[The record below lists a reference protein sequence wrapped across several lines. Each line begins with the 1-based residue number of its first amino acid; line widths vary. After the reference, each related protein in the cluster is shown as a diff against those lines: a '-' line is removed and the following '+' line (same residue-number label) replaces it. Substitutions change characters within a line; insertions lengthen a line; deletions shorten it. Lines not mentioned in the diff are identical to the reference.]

1 MSSRSTHLLAGMTAL
16 AAGAALTGLLVMPD
30 APAAAAAAV
39 TLYASPA
46 GSGSSCTPAA
56 PCSLTGAQGAVR
68 AARAADPSA
77 DVQVQLADG
86 TYRLS
91 STWKFTAADS
101 GSAGHPVVWRAA
113 PGAAPVISGATRV
126 TGWAQEG
133 TSGLWSAP
141 VPAGS
146 DTRQVYVDGE
156 KVPVAGAAL
165 ADLGWNGGWAGSSSG
180 YNINGDAAAK
190 AWFGARSAAEVAK
203 VEFDYPGGNG
213 PWTQSRCRVA
223 SYSAA
228 TATLAM
234 AQPCWTNVTNRAAFS
249 QGSGGLPSMS
259 VSTKPTRVDNA
270 RALLSPGEWFL
281 DSGASRLYYQ
291 PESWQQMLNLAVE
304 LPRLETLLQGAGTL
318 ANPLHDI
325 TFTGLQ
331 FSYATWNDPSR
342 SHGFS
347 DVQSNLRITEGRNQG
362 MCTFANPAGSCP
374 WGALT
379 QPLGN
384 VAFTA
389 TTNLTL
395 AGNRFVNLGG
405 AGLSVMYGARDT
417 VIRGN
422 EFTDISSTAL
432 LLGCTYDPTPAN
444 ASEAQGIKDHCAP
457 DPAAVSGDSIGL
469 NEILTNTTVS
479 DNVIHHIGTDYSSAC
494 GITLL
499 FSRGTKITNN
509 VLYDLPYTAITAGV
523 IQGHVDQA
531 STPQNSTNINENNTI
546 SNNLFHD
553 YMSVR
558 HDGGAI
564 YAEGHQAGY
573 VYRTDGS
580 LDPVA
585 TLAKGL
591 QVKGNVAFNGR
602 STNFTYYDDA
612 GSEWINWEGNVAFS
626 AGGAAQ
632 GGCSATGHFW
642 IRNNYFSA
650 PHQSYA
656 CNPPIDSNASGN
668 VSIPATPGPGH
679 IPSAVLAAAGLT
691 SAYVAQPVAGTP
703 EVRYISPTNT
713 AQVLIGGHGF
723 TATTPVYVK
732 NVRATG
738 VQFVSGGFLIVP
750 IPSGT
755 TAGDI
760 RVGDGGG
767 PVTSGRIDDTDS
779 RIGYSGFTLQS
790 GRTFGDLNGD
800 VHFATA
806 NGSTAT
812 LTFTGTGVAVYGEQN
827 TDQGN
832 VGISI
837 DGGAQ
842 QVVSTLP
849 ADGVRHANVSVF
861 SRTGLSAGTHTIVVT
876 KLSGSYAVLDGFSV
890 TNTGPTTTRLDDTDS
905 RIGYS
910 GFTLQ
915 SGRTFGDLN
924 GDVHFATANGSTAT
938 LTFTGTGVAVYGEQN
953 TDQGN
958 VGISIDGGAQQV
970 VSTLPADGVR
980 HANVS
985 VFSRTGLSAGTHT
998 IVVTKLSGS
1007 YAVLDGF
1014 TVTSG

>member
-1 MSSRSTHLLAGMTAL
+1 ML
-16 AAGAALTGLLVMPD
+16 
-30 APAAAAAAV
+30 
-39 TLYASPA
+39 
-46 GSGSSCTPAA
+46 
-56 PCSLTGAQGAVR
+56 
-68 AARAADPSA
+68 
-77 DVQVQLADG
+77 LADG
-86 TYRLS
+86 TFRLS

-113 PGAAPVISGATRV
+113 PGAVPVISGAVRV
-126 TGWAQEG
+126 TGWVQEG
-133 TSGLWSAP
+133 TSGVWSAS
-141 VPAGS
+141 VPAGTE
-146 DTRQVYVDGE
+146 TRQVYVDGK
-156 KVPVAGAAL
+156 KVPMAGAPL
-165 ADLGWNGGWAGSSSG
+165 SELGWNGGWTGSSSG
-180 YNINGDAAAK
+180 YNINGDANAK
-190 AWFGARSAAEVAK
+190 AWFGARTAAEVAK
-203 VEFDYPGGNG
+203 VQFDYPGGNG
-213 PWTQSRCRVA
+213 PWTESRCPVA
-223 SYSAA
+223 SYSAG
-228 TATLAM
+228 TATLTM

-259 VSTKPTRVDNA
+259 VGAKPARVDNA
-270 RALLSPGEWFL
+270 RALLSSGEWFL
-281 DSGASRLYYQ
+281 DSAANKLYYQ
-291 PESWQQMLNLAVE
+291 PESGQQVPNLDVE
-304 LPRLETLLQGAGTL
+304 VPRLESLLQGAGTL
-318 ANPLHDI
+318 ANPLHDV

-342 SHGFS
+342 PAGFS

-379 QPLGN
+379 QPLAN

-389 TTNLTL
+389 TTNLSL
-395 AGNRFVNLGG
+395 IGNRFVNLGG
-405 AGLSVMYGARDT
+405 AGLSVMYGARNT
-417 VIRGN
+417 LIQGN
-422 EFTDISSTAL
+422 EFTDIASTAL
-432 LLGCTYDPTPAN
+432 LLGCTYDPTPTN
-444 ASEAQGIKDHCAP
+444 ASEAQGIKNHCTP

-531 STPQNSTNINENNTI
+531 STPQNSTNINESNTI

-558 HDGGAI
+558 SDGGAI

-573 VYRTDGS
+573 VYRTDGTI
-580 LDPVA
+580 DPVA

-602 STNFTYYDDA
+602 NTNFTYYDDA
-612 GSEWINWEGNVAFS
+612 GSEWINWEGNVAFG

-632 GGCSATGHFW
+632 GGCSSTGHFW

-650 PHQSYA
+650 PLQSYA
-656 CNPPIDSNASGN
+656 CNPPVDSNASGN
-668 VSIPATPGPGH
+668 VSIPATPSPGQ
-679 IPSAVLAAAGLT
+679 IPTAILAAAGLT
-691 SAYVAQPVAGTP
+691 SAYVAQPNAGAP
-703 EVRYISPTNT
+703 QVRYISPTNA

-723 TATTPVYVK
+723 TPTTPVYVK
-732 NVRATG
+732 NVQVTG

-750 IPSGT
+750 IPGGT
-755 TAGDI
+755 TASDI

-767 PVTSGRIDDTDS
+767 PATAGRVDDTDS
-779 RIGYSGFTLQS
+779 RIVYSGFSLQS

-800 VHFATA
+800 IHFATA

-812 LTFTGTGVAVYGEQN
+812 LTFTGTGIVVYGEQN

-832 VGISI
+832 IGISI

-842 QVVSTLP
+842 QTVSTVP
-849 ADGVRHANVSVF
+849 TDGLRHANVSLYT
-861 SRTGLSAGTHTIVVT
+861 RTGLSAGTHTIVVT
-876 KLSGSYAVLDGFSV
+876 KLSGTYAVLDGFAV
-890 TNTGPTTTRLDDTDS
+890 VNTGPTTTRLDDTDS
-905 RIGYS
+905 RIVYS
-910 GFTLQ
+910 GFSLQ

-924 GDVHFATANGSTAT
+924 GDIHFATANGSTAT
-938 LTFTGTGVAVYGEQN
+938 LTFTGTGIAVYGEQN

-958 VGISIDGGAQQV
+958 IGISIDGGAQQT
-970 VSTLPADGVR
+970 VSTVPTDGLR

-985 VFSRTGLSAGTHT
+985 LYTRTGLSAGTHT
-998 IVVTKLSGS
+998 IVVTKLSGT

-1014 TVTSG
+1014 AVTTA

>member
-1 MSSRSTHLLAGMTAL
+1 M
-16 AAGAALTGLLVMPD
+16 AGAQ
-30 APAAAAAAV
+30 
-39 TLYASPA
+39 S
-46 GSGSSCTPAA
+46 
-56 PCSLTGAQGAVR
+56 AVR
-68 AARAADPSA
+68 AKLAADPGA

-101 GSAGHPVVWRAA
+101 GSTGHPVVWRAA
-113 PGAAPVISGATRV
+113 PGAYPVISGAIRV
-126 TGWAQEG
+126 TGWVQEG
-133 TSGLWSAP
+133 SSGRWSAP
-141 VPAGS
+141 VPTGS
-146 DTRQVYVDGE
+146 ETRQLYVDGE
-156 KVPVAGAAL
+156 KVPVAGASL
-165 ADLGWNGGWAGSSSG
+165 ADLGWNGSWAGSSSG
-180 YNINGDAAAK
+180 YNISGDAVAK
-190 AWFGARSAAEVAK
+190 AWFGARSATEVAK

-228 TATLAM
+228 ASTLTM
-234 AQPCWTNVTNRAAFS
+234 AQPCWTNVTNRAGFS

-259 VSTKPTRVDNA
+259 VNTKPSRVENA
-270 RALLSPGEWFL
+270 LALLSPGEWFL
-281 DSGASRLYYQ
+281 DSGAGKLYYQ
-291 PESWQQMLNLAVE
+291 PESWQQTQNLDVA

-342 SHGFS
+342 PPGFS
-347 DVQSNLRITEGRNQG
+347 DVQSNLRLTEGRNQG
-362 MCTFANPAGSCP
+362 MCTFSNPVGSCP

-395 AGNRFVNLGG
+395 TGNRFLNLGG
-405 AGLSVMYGARDT
+405 AGLSVMYGARGT
-417 VIRGN
+417 LIRGN
-422 EFTDISSTAL
+422 EFTGISSTAL
-432 LLGCTYDPTPAN
+432 LLGCTYDPTPTN
-444 ASEAQGIKDHCAP
+444 ASEAQAIKGHCTP
-457 DPAAVSGDSIGL
+457 DPAAVGGDSIGL
-469 NEILTNTTVS
+469 NEVLTNTTVS

-509 VLYDLPYTAITAGV
+509 VLFDLPYTAITAGV

-558 HDGGAI
+558 QDGGAI

-580 LDPVA
+580 IDPVA

-650 PHQSYA
+650 PRQSYA
-656 CNPPIDSNASGN
+656 CNPPVDSNASGN
-668 VSIPATPGPGH
+668 VSIPATPGPGP
-679 IPSAVLAAAGLT
+679 IPTGILAAAGLT
-691 SAYVAQPVAGTP
+691 SAYVAQSVAGTP
-703 EVRYISPTNT
+703 QARYISPTNA

-732 NVRATG
+732 NVRVTG
-738 VQFVSGGFLIVP
+738 VRFVSGGFLIVP
-750 IPSGT
+750 IPAGT
-755 TAGDI
+755 TAADI

-779 RIGYSGFTLQS
+779 RIGYSGFSPQS

-800 VHFATA
+800 VHYATV
-806 NGSTAT
+806 NGRPPRSPSPAPVSPCTASRTSIKAISVSVSTAGRRRSSARCPPT
-812 LTFTGTGVAVYGEQN
+812 ACVTPTFPCTAE
-827 TDQGN
+827 
-832 VGISI
+832 
-837 DGGAQ
+837 
-842 QVVSTLP
+842 P
-849 ADGVRHANVSVF
+849 A
-861 SRTGLSAGTHTIVVT
+861 
-876 KLSGSYAVLDGFSV
+876 
-890 TNTGPTTTRLDDTDS
+890 
-905 RIGYS
+905 
-910 GFTLQ
+910 
-915 SGRTFGDLN
+915 
-924 GDVHFATANGSTAT
+924 
-938 LTFTGTGVAVYGEQN
+938 
-953 TDQGN
+953 
-958 VGISIDGGAQQV
+958 
-970 VSTLPADGVR
+970 
-980 HANVS
+980 
-985 VFSRTGLSAGTHT
+985 
-998 IVVTKLSGS
+998 
-1007 YAVLDGF
+1007 
-1014 TVTSG
+1014 

>member
-1 MSSRSTHLLAGMTAL
+1 MIRLRLLFAGIAAT
-16 AAGAALTGLLVMPD
+16 AAGL
-30 APAAAAAAV
+30 APALLIPQATAATAA
-39 TLYASPA
+39 TFSASPA
-46 GSGSSCTPAA
+46 GAGSSCTQAA
-56 PCSLTGAQGAVR
+56 PCSLAGAQAAVR
-68 AARAADPSA
+68 AKLAADPGA
-77 DVQVQLADG
+77 DVQVLLADG

-101 GSAGHPVVWRAA
+101 GSTGHPVVWRAA
-113 PGAAPVISGATRV
+113 PGAVPVISGATRV
-126 TGWAQEG
+126 TGWVQEG
-133 TSGLWSAP
+133 TSGVWSAP

-146 DTRQVYVDGE
+146 QTRQLYVDGR
-156 KVPVAGAAL
+156 KVPVAGASL
-165 ADLGWNGGWAGSSSG
+165 SDLGWNAGWTGSSSG
-180 YNINGDAAAK
+180 YTISGDANAK
-190 AWFGARSAAEVAK
+190 AWFGARTAAEVAR

-213 PWTQSRCRVA
+213 PWTESRCPVA
-223 SYSAA
+223 GYAA
-228 TATLAM
+228 STATLTM

-259 VSTKPTRVDNA
+259 VNTKPARVDNT

-281 DSGASRLYYQ
+281 DANRLYYQ
-291 PESWQQMLNLAVE
+291 PESWQQMQNLDVE
-304 LPRLETLLQGAGTL
+304 LPRLESLLQGAGTL
-318 ANPLHDI
+318 ANPLHDV
-325 TFTGLQ
+325 TFVGLQ

-342 SHGFS
+342 GFS

-362 MCTFANPAGSCP
+362 MCTFSNPAGSCP

-379 QPLGN
+379 QPLAN

-405 AGLSVMYGARDT
+405 AGLSVMYGARNT
-417 VIRGN
+417 LIQGN

-432 LLGCTYDPTPAN
+432 LLGCTYDPTPTN
-444 ASEAQGIKDHCAP
+444 DGEAQGIKDHCTP
-457 DPAAVSGDSIGL
+457 DPAAVSGDSVGL

-499 FSRGTKITNN
+499 FSRGTRITNN

-531 STPQNSTNINENNTI
+531 STPQNSTNINESNTI

-558 HDGGAI
+558 SDGGAI
-564 YAEGHQAGY
+564 YVEGHQAGY
-573 VYRTDGS
+573 VRRTDGTI
-580 LDPVA
+580 DPVA

-612 GSEWINWEGNVAFS
+612 GAEWINWEGNVAFS
-626 AGGAAQ
+626 AGGSAQ
-632 GGCSATGHFW
+632 GGCSPTGHFW

-650 PHQSYA
+650 PIQSYPCA
-656 CNPPIDSNASGN
+656 QPVDSNASGN
-668 VSIPATPGPGH
+668 VSIPATPGPTH
-679 IPSAVLAAAGLT
+679 VPASVLAAAGLT
-691 SAYVAQPVAGTP
+691 SAYVAQPNAGAP
-703 EVRYISPTNT
+703 QVRYISPTNAT
-713 AQVLIGGHGF
+713 QVLVGGHGF

-732 NVRATG
+732 NVRVSG
-738 VQFVSGGFLIVP
+738 VQFVSGGFLVVP

-755 TAGDI
+755 TAADI
-760 RVGDGGG
+760 RVGDDGGG
-767 PVTSGRIDDTDS
+767 PVTPGRIDNTDS
-779 RIGYSGFTLQS
+779 RISYSGFTLQS

-812 LTFTGTGVAVYGEQN
+812 LTFTGTGITVYGEQN

-832 VGISI
+832 LGITI
-837 DGGAQ
+837 DGGTQ
-842 QVVSTLP
+842 QVVNTIP
-849 ADGVRHANVSVF
+849 ADGARHANVAVF

-876 KLSGSYAVLDGFSV
+876 KLSGSYAVLDGFAV
-890 TNTGPTTTRLDDTDS
+890 ANTGPTTTRLDDTDS
-905 RIGYS
+905 RIAYS

-924 GDVHFATANGSTAT
+924 GDIHYATTNGSTAT
-938 LTFTGTGVAVYGEQN
+938 LTFTGTGVTVYGEQH

-958 VGISIDGGAQQV
+958 LGITIDGGTQQV
-970 VSTLPADGVR
+970 VNTIPTDGVR
-980 HANVS
+980 HANVA

-998 IVVTKLSGS
+998 IVVTKLSGM

-1014 TVTSG
+1014 AVTSS